1 MINSANEEDKDN
13 VSAEKLSVANISE
26 KRMNICF
33 L

>member
-1 MINSANEEDKDN
+1 MINSANEEDKDK
-13 VSAEKLSVANISE
+13 VSAEKISVANISE